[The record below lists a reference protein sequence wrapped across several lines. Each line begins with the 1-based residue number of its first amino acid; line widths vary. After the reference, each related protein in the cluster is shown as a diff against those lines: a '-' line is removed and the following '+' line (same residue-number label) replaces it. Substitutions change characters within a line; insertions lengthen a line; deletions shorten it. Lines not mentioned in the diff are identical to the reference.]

1 MDASPAADQPAE
13 EEEESRQLSISDFDG
28 EHRQLLVRAI
38 TRVLST
44 TLAEMTYA
52 QIIDGLPIGDIAYDS
67 REQPYGA
74 HPIDDAHEEL
84 CPNMLDK
91 AREFLAEFQPEI
103 LTFNSQARRREHFQ
117 EAVWSSSCG

>member
-1 MDASPAADQPAE
+1 
-13 EEEESRQLSISDFDG
+13 
-28 EHRQLLVRAI
+28 
-38 TRVLST
+38 
-44 TLAEMTYA
+44 MTYA

-84 CPNMLDK
+84 CPNMLD
-91 AREFLAEFQPEI
+91 
-103 LTFNSQARRREHFQ
+103 NSQARRREHFQ